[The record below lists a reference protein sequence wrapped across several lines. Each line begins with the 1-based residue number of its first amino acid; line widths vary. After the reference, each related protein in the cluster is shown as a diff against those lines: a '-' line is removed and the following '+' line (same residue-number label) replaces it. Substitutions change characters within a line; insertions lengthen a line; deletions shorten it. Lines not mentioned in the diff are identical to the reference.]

1 MIEHKTSY
9 LQPKIIISET
19 APSLLAYVW
28 RGIKLFGVFCLLLVL
43 SVALYLYVEGK
54 QVIGGFDEEF
64 LGVFSQF
71 VEQVLKQDMA
81 RALVV
86 KTPLEQKITPTK
98 AIEAM
103 KIRAKT
109 LGIKFIESHTLVAA
123 APSGNNQAK
132 RMIEVLEFFDDKVT
146 SQLLEHSPDFAVHLP
161 CRIVISI
168 DKEGQAWLTTLD
180 LGLLAHGSAHLPPD
194 VKNNVLKLQ
203 DDLLRIISA
212 GASGAKE

>member
-19 APSLLAYVW
+19 APSFLSYVW
-28 RGIKLFGVFCLLLVL
+28 RGIKLFGVFCLLLVF
-43 SVALYLYVEGK
+43 SAAIYLYIEGK
-54 QVIGGFDEEF
+54 QVISSFDEEF

-86 KTPLEQKITPTK
+86 KTPLEQKIIPVQ

-109 LGIKFIESHTLVAA
+109 LGLKFIESHTLVSAT
-123 APSGNNQAK
+123 PSGNNHSK

-146 SQLLEHSPDFAVHLP
+146 AQLLEHSPDFAVHLP
-161 CRIVISI
+161 CRIVVSM
-168 DKEGQAWLTTLD
+168 DKDGQAWLTTLD
-180 LGLLAHGSAHLPPD
+180 LSLLAHGSAHLPPE

>member
-1 MIEHKTSY
+1 

-19 APSLLAYVW
+19 APSFLSYVW
-28 RGIKLFGVFCLLLVL
+28 RGIKLFGVFCLLLVF
-43 SVALYLYVEGK
+43 SAAIYLYIEGK
-54 QVIGGFDEEF
+54 QVISSFDEEF

-86 KTPLEQKITPTK
+86 KTPLEQKIIPVQ

-109 LGIKFIESHTLVAA
+109 LGLKFIESHTLVSAT
-123 APSGNNQAK
+123 PSGNNHSK

-146 SQLLEHSPDFAVHLP
+146 AQLLEHSPDFAVHLP
-161 CRIVISI
+161 CRIVVSM
-168 DKEGQAWLTTLD
+168 DKDGQAWLTTLD
-180 LGLLAHGSAHLPPD
+180 LSLLAHGSAHLPPE

>member
-1 MIEHKTSY
+1 MIEHKISY

-19 APSLLAYVW
+19 TPSIWAYVW
-28 RGIKLFGVFCLLLVL
+28 RGIKLFGMFCLLLVL
-43 SVALYLYVEGK
+43 AVAIYLYVEGK

-86 KTPLEQKITPTK
+86 KTPLEQKITPAQ
-98 AIEAM
+98 AIDAM

-109 LGIKFIESHTLVAA
+109 LGIKFIESHTLISA
-123 APSGNNQAK
+123 APSGNHSVK
-132 RMIEVLEFFDDKVT
+132 RMVEVLEFFDDKVT
-146 SQLLEHSPDFAVHLP
+146 SQLLEYSPDFAVHLP
-161 CRIVISI
+161 CRIVVST
-168 DKEGQAWLTTLD
+168 DKDGQAWLTTLD

-194 VKNNVLKLQ
+194 VKNNALKLQ